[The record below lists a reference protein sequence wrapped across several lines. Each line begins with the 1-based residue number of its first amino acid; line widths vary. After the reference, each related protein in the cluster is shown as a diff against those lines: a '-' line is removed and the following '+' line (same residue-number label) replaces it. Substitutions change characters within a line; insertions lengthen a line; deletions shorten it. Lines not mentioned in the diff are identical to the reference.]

1 METKSICEKGRLFV
15 QCQETGEIHIF
26 WTIPSRVCESTCRRL
41 GNKRRKEHS
50 EVEKGSIG
58 SKAGGRKDT
67 YILKYSKFELHQLE
81 FSLNIVTSMPQAI
94 SGELLSQGGEI
105 VHIAASVPT
114 VCENQELRPLTRTEL
129 EEILFPQSTV
139 TIMRSLP
146 LQKFEVHSFPE
157 SSSLSHK
164 RRPILN

>member
-1 METKSICEKGRLFV
+1 MNT
-15 QCQETGEIHIF
+15 
-26 WTIPSRVCESTCRRL
+26 
-41 GNKRRKEHS
+41 
-50 EVEKGSIG
+50 
-58 SKAGGRKDT
+58 
-67 YILKYSKFELHQLE
+67 SKFELHQLE

-146 LQKFEVHSFPE
+146 LQKFEVHAPNGTSFTVAETLQAIVDIERTVRPQICWLSGGVIDCHHIFFE
-157 SSSLSHK
+157 GDGNRSNGIISLGWGS
-164 RRPILN
+164 

>member
-1 METKSICEKGRLFV
+1 
-15 QCQETGEIHIF
+15 
-26 WTIPSRVCESTCRRL
+26 
-41 GNKRRKEHS
+41 
-50 EVEKGSIG
+50 
-58 SKAGGRKDT
+58 
-67 YILKYSKFELHQLE
+67 
-81 FSLNIVTSMPQAI
+81 MPQAI

-146 LQKFEVHSFPE
+146 LQKFEIHAPNGTSFTVAETLQAIVDIERTVRPQICWYIYTQTE
-157 SSSLSHK
+157 GWELTSDALSLTRINAVSCTVINK
-164 RRPILN
+164 SAYRMLCSFYLKISVL